1 MSPLEL
7 ISQPALI
14 GAATLV
20 VIAAAGGINFYVT
33 LGALGLASRLGLIP
47 ALPPGLSG
55 LENGLVIATAAALL
69 LVEALADREAPFAGM
84 WHTLHAL
91 VKPLA
96 AALLSASAL
105 AGRPIGSLAAA
116 CAVAAA
122 IALLFHGM
130 RYGARV
136 ARRLPN
142 APRGGALVTLGE
154 AAFALALL
162 VVVRYPLAAVP
173 TAAGLLIVAAVGG
186 PLGFRAFRLG
196 VSAQRARL
204 SAFLGES
211 GWKELDRL
219 PGGLRGEVPETPLAG
234 TPPRVTRV
242 GVLRAPG
249 FNRFS
254 RAWLVVDTGG
264 HRLLRQ
270 SIRGR
275 RRYEIP
281 HGAPFSISPGT
292 WADLLE
298 VDVAAE
304 KLRILLLKDGPAPA
318 LVARSLAQEPLSE
331 ASVDN

>member
-1 MSPLEL
+1 MSLLEL

-14 GAATLV
+14 AAATLV

-33 LGALGLASRLGLIP
+33 LGALGIGSRVGLIP

-55 LENGLVIATAAALL
+55 LENGLVIATAGVLL
-69 LVEALADREAPFAGM
+69 GVEALADREAAFAGM

-105 AGRPIGSLAAA
+105 AGRPVVTIAAA
-116 CAVAAA
+116 CAAAA
-122 IALLFHGM
+122 ATALLFHGM

-136 ARRLPN
+136 ARRLPD
-142 APRGGALVTLGE
+142 APRGGALVTLAE
-154 AAFALALL
+154 AALALALL
-162 VVVRYPLAAVP
+162 LVVRFQLAAVP
-173 TAAGLLIVAAVGG
+173 TAAGLLLAASLGG

-204 SAFLGES
+204 SAFLGDS

-219 PGGLRGEVPETPLAG
+219 PGGLRAAVPPTPIAG
-234 TPPRVTRV
+234 TPPRVTRI
-242 GVLRAPG
+242 GVLSAPG

-254 RAWLVVDTGG
+254 RAWLVADSGG
-264 HRLLRQ
+264 HRLLRR
-270 SIRGR
+270 SLR
-275 RRYEIP
+275 RRRHYELP
-281 HGAPFSISPGT
+281 RGADFTIRPGT
-292 WADLLE
+292 WADVLE
-298 VDVAAE
+298 VDAAAG
-304 KLRILLLKDGPAPA
+304 KLQILLLKDGPAPA
-318 LVARSLAQEPLSE
+318 LVARSLGQEPLSR